1 MWPLSWMTAAMSNW
15 RDAVEWCDN
24 ENFNAI
30 SWWSIFGL
38 FSPWKPSTNFAP
50 TPQLIVNGWSWFPSV
65 FQRTGY
71 PNISKNLKE
80 YFEHPRMAENPCELF
95 RILNNI
101 LPFLCLETF
110 VCFPECIFEIL
121 FLRDSSGCWRMLNIT
136 SKSIMVKQNNLEIV
150 ILRCIIANKLNG
162 KGQNQ
167 MKLI

>member
-1 MWPLSWMTAAMSNW
+1 
-15 RDAVEWCDN
+15 
-24 ENFNAI
+24 
-30 SWWSIFGL
+30 
-38 FSPWKPSTNFAP
+38 
-50 TPQLIVNGWSWFPSV
+50 
-65 FQRTGY
+65 
-71 PNISKNLKE
+71 
-80 YFEHPRMAENPCELF
+80 MAENPCELF